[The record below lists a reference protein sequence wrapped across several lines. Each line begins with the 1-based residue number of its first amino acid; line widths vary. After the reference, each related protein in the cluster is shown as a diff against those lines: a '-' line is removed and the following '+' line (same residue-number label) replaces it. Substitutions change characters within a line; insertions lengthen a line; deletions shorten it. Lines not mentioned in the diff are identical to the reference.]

1 MEAKYRP
8 VLNLL
13 LVLSMGL
20 VATLAYYRAYAFWY
34 SVGLSGD
41 LVHQI
46 MGKVY
51 RSGILQGTAA
61 VKGLCLFFATFS
73 LCIKTGRSKDTPWRG
88 ILERIGAGV
97 LLFFGCEAVIQGKTS
112 MASYVLYLVL
122 LLSGYVLFCL
132 GAIRLGRKLTLMVQP
147 PDDTED
153 TFEQC
158 RDLVEN
164 EYSVNIPMRYRWKKT
179 VHDGWINVVNPF
191 RATLVIGIPGSGKS
205 YSVYGP
211 YIHQMI
217 RKGYAMFVYDYKYPD
232 LTDIV
237 YNELLDNIGCYDV
250 KPKMYCVNFDDPEH
264 SHRFNPIHRDY
275 LKDPADA
282 TEVADL
288 IMLNVNKGAESKEDF
303 FSMSAKC
310 YVDLLIWFLRV
321 YEDGVYC
328 TFPHLIWL
336 MNESYKDVFDLVQ
349 KYASKYPELGVKLA
363 AFADAAR
370 DKAMDQLQG
379 QIASARIPLLKFCD
393 PGLSWILSGNDFT
406 LDINDPAEPKIV
418 CIGNNPDRQSIYGTT
433 LALLTSRLFK
443 QINHKGR
450 RHSAVLIDELPTI
463 YLKGLDNLINTA
475 RSNKVAVVI
484 GAQDKSQI
492 VRDYDSE
499 EADVIFNTVGN
510 VFAGAV
516 KGKTA
521 EELSK
526 SFGKELRPAWSHQ
539 SGDSSESQT
548 LSWQMRDVLPRH
560 RIESLSQG
568 SFCGYIADT
577 FEQKIPRKLFCGEIV
592 VDHKVSHRERIPQ
605 ISFFGD
611 MDVRETIRLNQLRI
625 HDDIVNMIKKEL
637 SE

>member
-1 MEAKYRP
+1 MEARYKP

-13 LVLSMGL
+13 LFLSMGL
-20 VATLAYYRAYAFWY
+20 VAALAYYRAYAMWL
-34 SVGLSGD
+34 SIGLSTP
-41 LVHQI
+41 LVHEI
-46 MGKVY
+46 VGKVW
-51 RSGILQGTAA
+51 RSGMLEDTVA
-61 VKGLCLFFATFS
+61 VKALALFSATFA
-73 LCIKTGRSKDTPWRG
+73 LCIKTGRSMDTPWTG
-88 ILERIGAGV
+88 ILAGMGGGA
-97 LLFFGCEAVIQGKTS
+97 LLFFGCEWLARHGH
-112 MASYVLYLVL
+112 YVPYLTMLVT
-122 LLSGYVLFCL
+122 GFVTFCL
-132 GAIRLGRKLTLMVQP
+132 GAIRLGRKIALHARE
-147 PDDTED
+147 PDDESE

-158 RDLVEN
+158 GELIEN
-164 EYSVNIPMRYRWKKT
+164 RYSVNIPMRYFWKKK
-179 VHDGWINVVNPF
+179 VRDGWINVVNPF

-217 RKGYAMFVYDYKYPD
+217 RKGYALFVYDYKYPD
-232 LTDIV
+232 LTSIV

-250 KPKMYCVNFDDPEH
+250 RPKMYCVNFDDSEH

-288 IMLNVNKGAESKEDF
+288 IMLNVNKGVEAKEDF

-310 YVDLLIWFLRV
+310 YIDMLIWFLRV
-321 YEDGVYC
+321 YEDGRYC

-336 MNESYKDVFDLVQ
+336 MNESYKDVFDVVQ
-349 KYASKYPELGVKLA
+349 KWARKYPELGVKLA

-406 LDINDPAEPKIV
+406 LDINNPLEPKIV
-418 CIGNNPDRQSIYGTT
+418 CIGNNPDRQTIYGTT

-443 QINHKGR
+443 QINHKGL

-492 VRDYDSE
+492 IRDYDSQ

-510 VFAGAV
+510 VFSGAV

-526 SFGKELRPAWSHQ
+526 SFGKELRQAWSHQ
-539 SGDSSESQT
+539 TGDSSESQT

-560 RIESLSQG
+560 RIEALSQG
-568 SFCGYIADT
+568 TFCGYVADT
-577 FEQKIPRKLFCGEIV
+577 FEQKIERKLFCGEIV
-592 VDHKVSHRERIPQ
+592 VDHVTQRHEPLPQ
-605 ISFFGD
+605 ISYFD
-611 MDVRETIRLNQLRI
+611 NADIKEAIRINQQQI
-625 HDDIVNMIKKEL
+625 HDDIVNLLAKEL
-637 SE
+637 KDND